1 MKMDSNHQA
10 YQHGAVMSPNKPQMK
25 EAMRVKSTLTLSIL
39 LFLAGFFMSIIQI
52 GCTVVAKEKELWGTF
67 HNGGTGI
74 WCGVLIL
81 FSGILGLQAA
91 NRKTNPWV
99 ISFLVFNVLSVSA
112 LAPTM
117 IGLTGVDLATNRWSF
132 CSGSY
137 YPDYRFDC
145 SYWNTLIGMT
155 VFLLLDAIFVF
166 AISIWGIVMNSIAI
180 QQVKA
185 CSCYKDV
192 ISQARTVLYIPGDQM
207 PSTTAGQSSQQY
219 FPHQAPSLSYILPM
233 NGAPIS
239 PPSCTNQPPHVVGTP
254 ISAMAQTTYV
264 VAQAPYPVASIG
276 QTGQSTNIVASTQ
289 TTLPEP
295 AFSGIGGP
303 PAYERLN

>member
-1 MKMDSNHQA
+1 MEMVSNQQA
-10 YQHGAVMSPNKPQMK
+10 HQHGAVKSPNKPQMK

-39 LFLAGFFMSIIQI
+39 LVLAGAFMSVIQI
-52 GCTVVAKEKELWGTF
+52 ACTVVAKEEELWGTA

-91 NRKTNPWV
+91 SRKTNPWV
-99 ISFLVFNVLSVSA
+99 ISFLVLNVLSVSA

-132 CSGSY
+132 CRSY
-137 YPDYRFDC
+137 HHDYRFDC

-155 VFLLLDAIFVF
+155 IFLLLDAIFVF

-185 CSCYKDV
+185 CSCHKDV
-192 ISQARTVLYIPGDQM
+192 ISQARTVVYIHGDQM
-207 PSTTAGQSSQQY
+207 PSTMAGQSGQQY
-219 FPHQAPSLSYILPM
+219 FPHEASSPSYILPM

-254 ISAMAQTTYV
+254 ISAMSQPTYV
-264 VAQAPYPVASIG
+264 VAQAPYPVASSIG

-289 TTLPEP
+289 TTLPET